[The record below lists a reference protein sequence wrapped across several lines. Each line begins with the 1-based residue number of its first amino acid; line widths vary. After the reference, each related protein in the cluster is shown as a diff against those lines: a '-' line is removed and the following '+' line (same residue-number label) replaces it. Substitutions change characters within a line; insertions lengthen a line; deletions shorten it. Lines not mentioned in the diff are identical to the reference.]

1 MSLTSCS
8 RHPVCL
14 ADSFVFLAFPATS
27 CFFKCKGHAPF
38 ALGLRARFYTCPIPY
53 HLGESL
59 QGREVYRYLERTSD
73 LELAMAAHMLKL
85 DRYRED

>member
-1 MSLTSCS
+1 MHADTQSCPRLT
-8 RHPVCL
+8 L
-14 ADSFVFLAFPATS
+14 FVFLAFLAPLVFLNAKAT
-27 CFFKCKGHAPF
+27 PRF
-38 ALGLRARFYTCPIPY
+38 AVGLRARFLHVPQFPY

-73 LELAMAAHMLKL
+73 LELAMAAHILKL